1 MENLVIRE
9 FVENWKANAIK
20 WAKESKV
27 KYRSYKSELSN
38 RRKIEKIDIY
48 TYFNML
54 ETWCKMNGI
63 TNQLRNFYDDG
74 YDLEEVYEREAE
86 RKYKQFVAK
95 IEKKVGEVE
104 EANLVIGID
113 GNINGLVKGTKGKAL
128 VETILAGGYNIQ
140 CLHYRILI
148 K

>member
-9 FVENWKANAIK
+9 FVDYWKANAIK

-27 KYRSYKSELSN
+27 KYRNYKSELSN

-63 TNQLRNFYDDG
+63 TNQLRIFYDDG
-74 YDLEEVYEREAE
+74 YDLEEVYEKEAN
-86 RKYKQFVAK
+86 RKYNQFVAK
-95 IEKKVGEVE
+95 IEKKVGKVE
-104 EANLVIGID
+104 YAKLAIGID
-113 GNINGLVKGTKGKAL
+113 GNINGFVQGDKGKAS

>member
-9 FVENWKANAIK
+9 FVENWKTNAIK
-20 WAKESKV
+20 WAKESKI
-27 KYRSYKSELSN
+27 KYRNYKSELSAS
-38 RRKIEKIDIY
+38 RKIEKIDIY
-48 TYFNML
+48 KYFAIL
-54 ETWCKMNGI
+54 DRWCMENGI
-63 TNQLRNFYDDG
+63 TNQLRKFYDDG
-74 YDLEEVYEREAE
+74 YDLDEVYAREAE
-86 RKYKQFVAK
+86 RKYNQFIAK

-113 GNINGLVKGTKGKAL
+113 GNINGFVQGDKGKAL